1 MPLFGIIY
9 NVPVTYI
16 FTLSSSHFATGNPQF
31 DGMCSKCYKDALKR
45 KQATNPP
52 TPAPIQESA
61 GRNSPLSAAISAAAA
76 AGGYLTPSLG
86 ERVSTYIHCSYSPL
100 AIIYGTGTAV
110 TLIAATFGVF
120 SY

>member
-1 MPLFGIIY
+1 MPLFGFIY

-86 ERVSTYIHCSYSPL
+86 ERVSYSLLFFIHLVPEQE
-100 AIIYGTGTAV
+100 
-110 TLIAATFGVF
+110 
-120 SY
+120 